1 MCIRDSVTAEQSP
14 NRTAISTYGKWGGY
28 QRSAKNTFKLKDLTS
43 DTHTFTNHNQTD
55 NNNYNFGYFI
65 VQHYCGYR
73 SVSTSNTINNQYIY
87 HTLSI
92 SNINVVLQYL
102 CMAFDVL
109 KLTQFCR
116 IFLVFLFLTFCY
128 FECYHNC
135 ATLETYTY
143 HKGL

>member
-1 MCIRDSVTAEQSP
+1 MCSVCVTAEQSP

-73 SVSTSNTINNQYIY
+73 SVSASNTYNQN
-87 HTLSI
+87 TLTST
-92 SNINVVLQYL
+92 SVSYTHLDVYKRQVL
-102 CMAFDVL
+102 AVS
-109 KLTQFCR
+109 
-116 IFLVFLFLTFCY
+116 
-128 FECYHNC
+128 
-135 ATLETYTY
+135 
-143 HKGL
+143 